1 MQSDIPCIH
10 TISGKQTTLSD
21 GVAKG
26 SYILANGLQAVRL
39 YGNNPFVKKQA
50 KAHKLDAYGLFKY
63 QFFFLVH

>member
-1 MQSDIPCIH
+1 MSD
-10 TISGKQTTLSD
+10 KE
-21 GVAKG
+21 KG